1 MANAETTLS
10 PCMEN
15 CFSDYESVCV
25 CACMCVCCVCV
36 LCVCVCEEERE
47 MKGEEEEPLKE
58 KASRKQKIMGG
69 SRD

>member
-1 MANAETTLS
+1 
-10 PCMEN
+10 
-15 CFSDYESVCV
+15 
-25 CACMCVCCVCV
+25 
-36 LCVCVCEEERE
+36 VCVCEEERE

>member
-25 CACMCVCCVCV
+25 CVCVCVCV
-36 LCVCVCEEERE
+36 LCVCVYVVESEL
-47 MKGEEEEPLKE
+47 KG
-58 KASRKQKIMGG
+58 
-69 SRD
+69 